1 MNKLGMNKLGLTLGA
16 IVLAG
21 GLMLNASLK
30 ANAAGNAKEEI
41 TATEHKMIAATSAD
55 EVMKY
60 YDASEE
66 VSVYDFVPPLQY
78 KGVSA
83 VHDDFNNFFA
93 NAKDPK
99 GEFVE
104 LVVVTDGK
112 MGMARSIQHFTWKD
126 KDDKP
131 QEATIRVT
139 DVFHKVNG
147 KWKVMHTH
155 ISVPVDP
162 KTGQGQ
168 MNLKS

>member
-1 MNKLGMNKLGLTLGA
+1 MRSQRLILGVVGAALALGLSLSASATDFTKDEATIKA
-16 IVLAG
+16 I
-21 GLMLNASLK
+21 
-30 ANAAGNAKEEI
+30 EHEI
-41 TATEHKMIAATSAD
+41 ADAATIDQFMRHIDKEA
-55 EVMKY
+55 VL
-60 YDASEE
+60 
-66 VSVYDFVPPLQY
+66 YDFVPPLQY
-78 KGVSA
+78 KGTTS
-83 VHDDFNNFFA
+83 VHDDFNNFFS

-139 DVFHKVNG
+139 DVFHKVKG
-147 KWKVMHTH
+147 QWKVMHSH

>member
-1 MNKLGMNKLGLTLGA
+1 MSKLGMNRFGSTLGT

-21 GLMLNASLK
+21 GLMLTASLS

-55 EVMKY
+55 ELMKY
-60 YDASEE
+60 YDDGEE
-66 VSVYDFVPPLQY
+66 VTVYDFTPPLEY
-78 KGVSA
+78 KGVKA
-83 VHDDFNNFFA
+83 VHDDFANFFT
-93 NAKDPK
+93 NAKEPK

-112 MGMARSIQHFTWKD
+112 MGVARSIQHFTWKD

-139 DVFHKVNG
+139 DIFHKVNG

-155 ISVPVDP
+155 VSVPVDP